1 MIRVLLDEN
10 IPRKLKWALEA
21 ETLTVPERGWGGIKN
36 GRLLRLAAA
45 EFDVLLTMDRGM
57 EHQQNLSGVDLCLIV
72 LSAVSNDIDDLLPL
86 APSIN
91 AALRGHPRASC
102 SEWPSDLSPREHP
115 LAAPAGPDRQR
126 GGPRFST
133 SRGGP
138 IPDPRRRF

>member
-10 IPRKLKWALEA
+10 LPRKLKWALNA
-21 ETLTVPERGWGGIKN
+21 DALTVPERGWGGIKN

-57 EHQQNLSGVDLCLIV
+57 EYQQNLSGLDLCVIV

-91 AALRGHPRASC
+91 AAFER
-102 SEWPSDLSPREHP
+102 
-115 LAAPAGPDRQR
+115 AAPGALLRVAV
-126 GGPRFST
+126 
-133 SRGGP
+133 
-138 IPDPRRRF
+138 

>member
-10 IPRKLKWALEA
+10 LPRKLKWSLEA

-45 EFDVLLTMDRGM
+45 EFDVLLTMDRGI
-57 EHQQNLSGVDLCLIV
+57 EYQQNLSGLDLCLVV

-91 AALRGHPRASC
+91 VALREAVPGLTLRVVV
-102 SEWPSDLSPREHP
+102 
-115 LAAPAGPDRQR
+115 
-126 GGPRFST
+126 
-133 SRGGP
+133 
-138 IPDPRRRF
+138 